1 MRKIHLTL
9 ALLCAMPIMAENGAL
24 NGKFT
29 VDAEGRQVLFSQGN
43 LQYNPASGK
52 WQFAEKQTDY
62 IGYDNNNISDTY
74 DGWIDLFG
82 WGTGDNPT
90 LLTKHTGFADWGA
103 NSIENGGKS
112 DTIWRSMSYEEWTYL
127 LKTRPHAAEL
137 VAKAQVCGVNG
148 LLLLPDDWEQIDTL
162 TLKTDEQKYADN
174 ILDSVHWVVW
184 DSLGAVFLP
193 AAGYRMG
200 KNVTSVYDEC
210 HYVADTLDFARELR
224 TTEDKVN
231 TPISL
236 TYGNLIWGLSV
247 RLVQD
252 YVAPVDDQA
261 LNNVQR
267 DNVQCT
273 KVIRNGQLFIM
284 YKGAMYN
291 VQGVVKAN
299 GEWTNGR
306 K

>member
-1 MRKIHLTL
+1 MKKIYLL
-9 ALLCAMPIMAENGAL
+9 AAILCAMPVMAENGAL
-24 NGKFT
+24 SGKFT
-29 VDAEGRQVLFSQGN
+29 VDTAGHQVIFSQGN
-43 LQYNPASGK
+43 LQYHPASGK
-52 WQFAEKQTDY
+52 WQFAEHQTDY
-62 IGYDNNNISDTY
+62 IGFDNSNISDTY

-90 LLTKHTGFADWGA
+90 QLTKHNGFADWGA

-127 LKTRPHAAEL
+127 LKTRPHATEL

-148 LLLLPDDWEQIDTL
+148 LLLLPDEWEQIDTL

-174 ILDSVHWVVW
+174 ILDSAHWVVW

-210 HYVADTLDFARELR
+210 HYSADTLDFARELR

>member
-1 MRKIHLTL
+1 MKKIYLL
-9 ALLCAMPIMAENGAL
+9 AAILCTMPVMAENGAL
-24 NGKFT
+24 SGKFS
-29 VDAEGRQVLFSQGN
+29 VDTAGHQVFFSQGN
-43 LQYNPASGK
+43 LQYHPASGK
-52 WQFAEKQTDY
+52 WQFAENQTDY
-62 IGYDNNNISDTY
+62 IGFDNSNISDTY

-90 LLTKHTGFADWGA
+90 QLTKHTGFADLGA
-103 NSIENGGKS
+103 NSIENGGQS

-127 LKTRPHAAEL
+127 LKTRPHATEL

-148 LLLLPDDWEQIDTL
+148 LLLLPDEWEQIDTL

-174 ILDSVHWVVW
+174 ILDSAHWVVW

-210 HYVADTLDFARELR
+210 HYSADTLDFARELR

-261 LNNVQR
+261 ISNVPSA
-267 DNVQCT
+267 NVQCT
-273 KVIRNGQLFIM
+273 KVIRNGQLYIM
-284 YKGAMYN
+284 YNGQMYDVLGSAM
-291 VQGVVKAN
+291 
-299 GEWTNGR
+299 R
-306 K
+306 PL

>member
-1 MRKIHLTL
+1 MKKIYLL
-9 ALLCAMPIMAENGAL
+9 AAILCAMPVMAENGAL
-24 NGKFT
+24 SGKFT
-29 VDAEGRQVLFSQGN
+29 VDTAGHQVFFSQGN
-43 LQYNPASGK
+43 LQYHPASGK
-52 WQFAEKQTDY
+52 WQFAEHQTDY
-62 IGYDNNNISDTY
+62 IGFDNSNISDTY

-90 LLTKHTGFADWGA
+90 QLTKHTGFADWGA
-103 NSIENGGKS
+103 NSIENGGQS

-127 LKTRPHAAEL
+127 LKTRPHATEL

-148 LLLLPDDWEQIDTL
+148 LLLLPDEWEQVDTL
-162 TLKTDEQKYADN
+162 KLKTDEQKYADN
-174 ILDSVHWVVW
+174 ILDSAHWVVW

-210 HYVADTLDFARELR
+210 HYSADTLDFARELR

-261 LNNVQR
+261 IGNVPSA
-267 DNVQCT
+267 NVQCT
-273 KVIRNGQLFIM
+273 KILHDGKLYILRNDKTYAIDGRPLCS
-284 YKGAMYN
+284 
-291 VQGVVKAN
+291 KAD
-299 GEWTNGR
+299 
-306 K
+306 

>member
-1 MRKIHLTL
+1 MKKIYLTF
-9 ALLCAMPIMAENGAL
+9 ALLCTMPVMAENGAL
-24 NGKFT
+24 SGKFT
-29 VDAEGRQVLFSQGN
+29 VDAEGRQVFFAQGN
-43 LQYNPASGK
+43 LQYHPASGK
-52 WQFAEKQTDY
+52 WQFAEHQPDY
-62 IGYDNNNISDTY
+62 IGFGNSNISDTY

-127 LKTRPHAAEL
+127 LKTRPHATEL

-148 LLLLPDDWEQIDTL
+148 LLLLPDEWEQIDTL
-162 TLKTDEQKYADN
+162 KLKTDEQKYADN
-174 ILDSVHWVVW
+174 ILDSAHWVVW

-210 HYVADTLDFARELR
+210 HYSADTLDFARELR

-261 LNNVQR
+261 LQDVQST
-267 DNVQCT
+267 DVQCT

>member
-1 MRKIHLTL
+1 MKKIYLL
-9 ALLCAMPIMAENGAL
+9 AAILCAMPVMAGNGAL
-24 NGKFT
+24 SGKFS
-29 VDAEGRQVLFSQGN
+29 VDTAGHQVFFSQGN
-43 LQYNPASGK
+43 LQYHPASGK
-52 WQFAEKQTDY
+52 WQFAENQTDY
-62 IGYDNNNISDTY
+62 IGFDNSNISDTY

-90 LLTKHTGFADWGA
+90 QLTKHTGFADWGA
-103 NSIENGGKS
+103 NSIENGGQS

-127 LKTRPHAAEL
+127 LKTRPHATEL

-148 LLLLPDDWEQIDTL
+148 LLLLPDGWEQIDTL

-174 ILDSVHWVVW
+174 ILDSAHWVVW

-210 HYVADTLDFARELR
+210 HYSADTLDFARELR

-261 LNNVQR
+261 IGNVPSA
-267 DNVQCT
+267 NVQCT
-273 KVIRNGQLFIM
+273 KILHDGKLYILRNDKTYTIDGRPLCS
-284 YKGAMYN
+284 
-291 VQGVVKAN
+291 KAD
-299 GEWTNGR
+299 
-306 K
+306 